1 MGRICT
7 GCGVGMD
14 ALGSPICAHA
24 MAPPLRM
31 ISGLAPKKAGLQ
43 AGSEYRVGSRARQGA
58 SLPYMGRDGSTVR
71 GGRAPGWQRALP
83 QHEVGGD
90 VGGDVGEDIG
100 EICAHFHSTR
110 SASLPGSTVPTAC
123 AIPCASAGLTWSGL
137 GLGLGLG

>member
-43 AGSEYRVGSRARQGA
+43 AGREYRVGRRRRQGRA
-58 SLPYMGRDGSTVR
+58 CLTWGATALRVR
-71 GGRAPGWQRALP
+71 GSEAPGWQRALP

-90 VGGDVGEDIG
+90 VGGDVGEM
-100 EICAHFHSTR
+100 
-110 SASLPGSTVPTAC
+110 
-123 AIPCASAGLTWSGL
+123 
-137 GLGLGLG
+137 